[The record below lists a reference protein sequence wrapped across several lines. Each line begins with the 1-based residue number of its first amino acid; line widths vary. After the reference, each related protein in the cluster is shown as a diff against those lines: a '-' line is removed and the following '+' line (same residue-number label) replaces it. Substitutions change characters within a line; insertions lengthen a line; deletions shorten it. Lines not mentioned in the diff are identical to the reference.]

1 MTRTIFN
8 FPNGM
13 DDVEL
18 DTARAIL
25 ETVEQAI
32 IGKAEGDP
40 YKLTKDHIRVGL
52 VRLSDFGRG
61 SPTRFTYDVIHQ
73 IKKQF
78 PETAEQADA
87 LIQLYDLSQA
97 SIESLINQHRPNWQR
112 YLCVERETA
121 DPYKVAQII
130 IAIAKSHLDGGEL
143 QDKVPLCVT
152 DFLGVNR
159 LSIPQVIGFGVI
171 MGAMLCGASLSK
183 PNEACERV
191 VNAVK
196 KSPETVKALISLF
209 VPSPGIADN
218 IQANKYNTGYRSV
231 QYTPRYI
238 GDLRNVL
245 KESPVFHDLISNS
258 EMIDAIERGFAKH
271 NRAIAAQIRL
281 YLEEVDKR
289 EALSSIH
296 LRDIANSLYVSKQ
309 YKEQL
314 PDGHFSLSF
323 ARTLGVERQ
332 QHSGRKKQVHERTGE
347 SSGHV
352 STVESYDMSVLDE
365 FESINNIDVIWTQIE
380 KLNAKEKHALLAKL
394 SNSAT
399 F

>member
-1 MTRTIFN
+1 MTRMTFN

-13 DDVEL
+13 GDVEL

-25 ETVEQAI
+25 DTIEQAI
-32 IGKAEGDP
+32 TEKVDGDP

-52 VRLSDFGRG
+52 VKLSDFGRG
-61 SPTRFTYDVIHQ
+61 SPTRFTFDIIRQV
-73 IKKQF
+73 KRQF
-78 PETAEQADA
+78 PETAEQANR
-87 LIQLYDLSQA
+87 LIKLYDLSQA
-97 SIESLINQHRPNWQR
+97 SIECLMNQHRPNWQR
-112 YLCVERETA
+112 HLCVESESA
-121 DPYKVAQII
+121 DPFKVAQII

-183 PNEACERV
+183 PNKACKRI

-196 KSPETVKALISLF
+196 TSPETVKELIGLF
-209 VPSPGIADN
+209 VPSPGIAHK

-231 QYTPRYI
+231 LYNPRYI

-245 KESPVFHDLISNS
+245 KDSTVFYELISNS
-258 EMIDAIERGFAKH
+258 EMINAIENGYATH
-271 NRAIAAQIRL
+271 NKGVATQIRL
-281 YLEEVDKR
+281 YLEAVDRR
-289 EALSSIH
+289 ESLSSIH
-296 LRDIANSLYVSKQ
+296 LRDIANSLYVSEQ
-309 YKEQL
+309 YKEYL

-332 QHSGRKKQVHERTGE
+332 QKSGRKKQVQESTGE
-347 SSGHV
+347 SSRV
-352 STVESYDMSVLDE
+352 STVDSYDMYVLAE
-365 FESINNIDVIWTQIE
+365 FESINKIEVVWTQIE
-380 KLNAKEKHALLAKL
+380 KLNGKEKQALLVRL